1 MLDPIISFINNVLWG
16 DYNVLIVL
24 LVLAGL
30 WFSVAL
36 GGVLFRHFGHMFRL
50 LRGSTESDKDGI
62 RE

>member
-36 GGVLFRHFGHMFRL
+36 GGVQFRHFGHMFPYATR
-50 LRGSTESDKDGI
+50 
-62 RE
+62 